1 MREGRRLVLGAM
13 LSAPVRAAME
23 EVPRHLFVP
32 GRSARAAYE
41 PHPIVVKK
49 GPGGVV
55 CSTTPPGVQ
64 AQLAEL
70 AAVQPG
76 QRILLAGA
84 APGITA
90 AVLDTLTGPRGQV
103 VAVERD
109 EELAGRTRLLLAAA
123 GHSRVRVLH
132 ADATGQLPFGE
143 AEFDRIVATG
153 SLPGIPSAWWGL
165 LRPGG
170 RLAMPLRWQGHTRL
184 IGLAHEGSRMTA
196 DVWLPGDAPPLAWPS
211 APNGGAD
218 LKVRASTDGEVLL
231 YLAPEQF
238 TEAAAAQGTVVGW
251 GHPLWSG
258 VSIPAGQPLDDLTI
272 LLAADGAAV
281 GRLRATYDHRRPAPA
296 TGRSSPAL
304 VDGSRLA
311 YLTRR
316 LHHDA
321 QLAVPRWELGTV
333 GHGPGGSEL
342 ARDLLALAATWAQT
356 PDHRPNLHLYPDR
369 IPDPILGDG
378 TAVSLTAARLLIT
391 PHRTAAPPGPGSEPT
406 PPPSARHIE
415 NQEPRKQS

>member
-1 MREGRRLVLGAM
+1 M
-13 LSAPVRAAME
+13 LSTPVRAAME
-23 EVPRHLFVP
+23 KVPRHLFVP
-32 GRSARAAYE
+32 VRSARAAYE
-41 PHPIVVKK
+41 PHPIVVAKD
-49 GPGGVV
+49 PCGVV

-70 AAVQPG
+70 AAIEPG

-90 AVLDTLTGPRGQV
+90 AVLDTLAGPRGQV

-123 GHSRVRVLH
+123 GHSRVRVLY

-143 AEFDRIVATG
+143 SEFDRIVAAG
-153 SLPGIPSAWWGL
+153 SLPGIPPAWWGL

-170 RLAMPLRWQGHTRL
+170 RLAMPLRWHGHTRL
-184 IGLAHEGSRMTA
+184 IGLTHEGSRMTA

-218 LKVRASTDGEVLL
+218 QQARASTDGEVLL
-231 YLAPEQF
+231 YLAPEQLA
-238 TEAAAAQGTVVGW
+238 EAAAVQGAVAAW
-251 GHPLWSG
+251 EDPLWSG
-258 VSIPAGQPLDDLTI
+258 VTVPVGQPLDDLAI
-272 LLAADGAAV
+272 FLAADGAAV
-281 GRLRATYDHRRPAPA
+281 GRLRATYDHRRPVPA

-304 VDGSRLA
+304 VDGRRLA

-316 LHHDA
+316 LHHDGR
-321 QLAVPRWELGTV
+321 LGVPCWELGAV

-342 ARDLLALAATWAQT
+342 ARDLLSLAASWART
-356 PDHRPNLHLYPDR
+356 PGHRPSLHLYPDR
-369 IPDPILGDG
+369 IPDRIPGDG
-378 TAVSLTAARLLIT
+378 TAVSLTASGLLIT
-391 PHRTAAPPGPGSEPT
+391 PHRTATPPGPGFEPT
-406 PPPSARHIE
+406 PPLSAHHIE